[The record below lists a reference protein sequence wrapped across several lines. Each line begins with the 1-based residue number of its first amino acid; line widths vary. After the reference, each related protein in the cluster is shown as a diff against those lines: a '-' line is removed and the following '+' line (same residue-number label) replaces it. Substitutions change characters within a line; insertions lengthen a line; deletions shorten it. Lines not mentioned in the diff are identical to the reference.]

1 MENDILKSLSHIWNL
16 KPYHK
21 NNWTTFLSFYNR
33 HLIFPIPFFSFLPLH
48 LVAEAEEAYLKSS
61 P

>member
-1 MENDILKSLSHIWNL
+1 MENDILKSLSHIWYL

-48 LVAEAEEAYLKSS
+48 LVAEAEK
-61 P
+61 PI

>member
-1 MENDILKSLSHIWNL
+1 MENDILKSLSHIWN
-16 KPYHK
+16 
-21 NNWTTFLSFYNR
+21 NWTTFLSLYNR